1 MLYSLLLCASFG
13 HSMEPPIFNATESND
28 GRLNLSGR
36 WLASYLIETDGAP
49 SINALLA
56 EDTHLITIPGYID
69 QTDAQS
75 ARSASF
81 LIRLIGLS
89 EEFRQPTIR
98 MHLVD
103 DAWTAYWLEDNQLT
117 YLGGSGSPSDYPEN
131 QVAGYRFGF
140 LMLPVDSKDGVLI
153 IQNSSHMFGNAGLR
167 SPMMVEEFDQALRIQ
182 LLDLASRAL
191 VMGIGFYVIIQNL
204 IYFLLRRKERSM
216 LLIALFALAVMLR
229 AVISSDYVLF
239 FTARPDWQVTV
250 MKLEYFLIVW
260 PALAAVHFLLYY
272 FPTRFNKPLL
282 LFGYVSLTLCTLFT
296 IAQPIQ
302 AVTNALSAYQLLL
315 GCYVL
320 IALSIVIKA
329 VVEGSPKAYWF
340 LLSFL
345 PMVLAVINDVYAA
358 RTVGY
363 SLYIAEYALF
373 VFLLT
378 QTLVFSARYVRS
390 LDMAEHLTENLQI
403 EVDRKTAELQAR
415 NQELHDKAIAL
426 EQQHEKI
433 KLISQVDHLTGLFNR
448 QTLDKHMRHVYEYA
462 ITHLSPLSVILMD
475 LDHFKSIND
484 QYGHGVGD
492 ECLIFVASHLRGI
505 HLRNTDLIARFG
517 GEEIII
523 VLPGSSLEA
532 AAAIAE
538 RLCTSLPEHP
548 VIGEHPDIHLT
559 ASFGVAELHKHQAS
573 SPEMLIDFADRALYQ
588 AKAKG
593 RHCVVPFQST

>member
-1 MLYSLLLCASFG
+1 M
-13 HSMEPPIFNATESND
+13 MT
-28 GRLNLSGR
+28 
-36 WLASYLIETDGAP
+36 T
-49 SINALLA
+49 
-56 EDTHLITIPGYID
+56 DTHMLTIPGYFD
-69 QTDAQS
+69 QGGAKPTPF
-75 ARSASF
+75 ASF
-81 LIRLIGLS
+81 FIRITELNAAF
-89 EEFRQPTIR
+89 EQPTLR

-103 DAWTAYWLEDNQLT
+103 DAWTAYWLENNQIT
-117 YLGGSGSPSDYPEN
+117 YLGASGTPSELSAN

-140 LMLPVDSKDGVLI
+140 VMLPVDSQDGVLI

-167 SPMMVEEFDQALRIQ
+167 SPMIVEEFDQALRVQ

-191 VMGIGFYVIIQNL
+191 VMGIGLYVIIQNL
-204 IYFLLRRKERSM
+204 IYFLLRRKERTM
-216 LLIALFALAVMLR
+216 LLIALFALSVMLR

-239 FTARPDWQVTV
+239 FTARPDWQTAVL
-250 MKLEYFLIVW
+250 KLEYFLIIW
-260 PALAAVHFLLYY
+260 PAMAAVHFLLDY
-272 FPTRFNKPLL
+272 FPTRFNRPLL
-282 LFGYVSLTLCTLFT
+282 QYGYVSLTLFTLFT
-296 IAQPIQ
+296 WVQPIQ
-302 AVTNALSAYQLLL
+302 AVTNALTAYQLLL
-315 GCYVL
+315 GSYVV
-320 IALSIVIKA
+320 IALTLVIRA
-329 VVEGSPKAYWF
+329 VVIGSPRAYWF

-345 PMVLAVINDVYAA
+345 PLVLAVINDVYAA

-403 EVDRKTAELQAR
+403 EVDPKTAELQAR

-448 QTLDKHMRHVYEYA
+448 QTLDKHMRHVHEYA
-462 ITHLSPLSVILMD
+462 ITHRSPLSVILMD

-484 QYGHGVGD
+484 QYGHSVGD
-492 ECLIFVASHLRGI
+492 ECLIFVASHLRGM

-523 VLPGSSLEA
+523 VLPGSSLEVA
-532 AAAIAE
+532 TTIAQ
-538 RLCTSLPEHP
+538 RLCTSLPEYP
-548 VIGEHPDIHLT
+548 VLGEHPDIHLT
-559 ASFGVAELHKHQAS
+559 ASFGVAELHKHQAD
-573 SPEMLIDFADRALYQ
+573 SPEMLIDFADQALYQ

-593 RHCVVPFQST
+593 RHCVVPYQTK